1 MFYYIEKV
9 RELIREMTCEEFQQ
23 MINAEWFKNK
33 SKQTGDVR
41 INIIKNAYAI
51 YNNETGLFRLKTP
64 NYEFQYY
71 WNSRGSDYPEFLKK
85 LTKDYYCYSKLCAQ
99 DKKVLNVRKSIVAVK
114 KELKKHLFETYI
126 HLDIIESNIVK
137 NYYKE
142 LTELKECNNLNT
154 DELFNKL
161 NECLSDIEY
170 TTYSAKYNEKDI
182 YKTMYNFV
190 CDYETESCFVYEPS
204 SKHKECIKYF
214 EMLKSKLSCN

>member
-1 MFYYIEKV
+1 MMYLVDRAKEI
-9 RELIREMTCEEFQQ
+9 IREMTKKEFEELMSSSLIKYKQNNNDDV
-23 MINAEWFKNK
+23 MIKINK
-33 SKQTGDVR
+33 KS
-41 INIIKNAYAI
+41 YAI
-51 YNNETGLFRLKTP
+51 YNEESGLFRLKTP
-64 NYEFQYY
+64 NYEYKYF
-71 WNSRGSDYPEFLKK
+71 WCSRGCSYPEFLKK

-99 DKKVLNVRKSIVAVK
+99 DKKVLNVRKSIIAVK

-204 SKHKECIKYF
+204 QKHLECIKYF